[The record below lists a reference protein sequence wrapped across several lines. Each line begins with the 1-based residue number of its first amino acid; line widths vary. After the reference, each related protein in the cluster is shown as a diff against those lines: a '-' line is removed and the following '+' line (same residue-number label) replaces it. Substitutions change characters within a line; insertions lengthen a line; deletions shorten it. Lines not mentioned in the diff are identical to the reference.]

1 MSFMCETTPTTPYL
15 RRSRG
20 RTRQRHSFLSL
31 KTAVINAQKKDN
43 DNETGESAVGDD
55 CDGLCKKFREAFHH
69 FYFLGFRYFR
79 FFFFSIFFLSLSTH
93 APPAR
98 VRLKGRDNFFFLSSH
113 SVSALRLLRSDEN
126 ARARG
131 LKSVRAKKK
140 KKKEKKRK

>member
-1 MSFMCETTPTTPYL
+1 MQEVSRSF
-15 RRSRG
+15 S
-20 RTRQRHSFLSL
+20 SFLF
-31 KTAVINAQKKDN
+31 
-43 DNETGESAVGDD
+43 
-55 CDGLCKKFREAFHH
+55 FRVSVFS
-69 FYFLGFRYFR
+69 

-98 VRLKGRDNFFFLSSH
+98 VRLKGRHNFFFLSSH